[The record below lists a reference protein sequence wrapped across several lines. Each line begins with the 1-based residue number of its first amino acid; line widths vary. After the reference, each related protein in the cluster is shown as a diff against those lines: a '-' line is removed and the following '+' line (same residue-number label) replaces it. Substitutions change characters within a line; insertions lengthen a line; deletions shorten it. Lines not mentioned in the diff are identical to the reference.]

1 MLSIF
6 LWGFW
11 TPSGCKPMG
20 RRMKNGGCCL
30 HSGSDGLETFQMSS
44 AGISQGKCPIQPARL
59 FQYYIVV
66 NIHNPSVFSWTLCD
80 LQDKLHIHCHN
91 FAGLTTCAQNDLLGQ
106 GNRRSSQL
114 KVHRNGKSYILI
126 PQNAALILG
135 SVEKRWPLQARTQS
149 KTHPKKMRCARLGS
163 GSLPLAEMKRFELL
177 RRFEADLPHF
187 ECVRNFRT
195 WRNLTEAGGSCG
207 NPKKPEFPRVL
218 RRQKRKK
225 RGNS

>member
-1 MLSIF
+1 
-6 LWGFW
+6 
-11 TPSGCKPMG
+11 
-20 RRMKNGGCCL
+20 MKNGGCCL
-30 HSGSDGLETFQMSS
+30 HSGSAGLETFQMSS

-135 SVEKRWPLQARTQS
+135 SVEKRCPLQAWTQS

-177 RRFEADLPHF
+177 RRFEADQPHF
-187 ECVRNFRT
+187 ECGPFNHLGTSPYKIPMKGTFC
-195 WRNLTEAGGSCG
+195 E
-207 NPKKPEFPRVL
+207 
-218 RRQKRKK
+218 
-225 RGNS
+225 

>member
-1 MLSIF
+1 
-6 LWGFW
+6 
-11 TPSGCKPMG
+11 
-20 RRMKNGGCCL
+20 
-30 HSGSDGLETFQMSS
+30 MSS

-135 SVEKRWPLQARTQS
+135 SVEKRCPLQAWTQS

-187 ECVRNFRT
+187 ECGPFNHLGTSPRFNFLKENIQRSPLFST
-195 WRNLTEAGGSCG
+195 AALIKAAM
-207 NPKKPEFPRVL
+207 
-218 RRQKRKK
+218 
-225 RGNS
+225 

>member
-1 MLSIF
+1 
-6 LWGFW
+6 
-11 TPSGCKPMG
+11 
-20 RRMKNGGCCL
+20 
-30 HSGSDGLETFQMSS
+30 MSS

-106 GNRRSSQL
+106 DNRRSSQL

-195 WRNLTEAGGSCG
+195 WRNLTEDERSCG

>member
-30 HSGSDGLETFQMSS
+30 HSGSAGLETFQMFS
-44 AGISQGKCPIQPARL
+44 AGISQGKCPIQPVRL
-59 FQYYIVV
+59 FQYYIVG

-106 GNRRSSQL
+106 DNRRSSQL

-126 PQNAALILG
+126 PQNAALISG
-135 SVEKRWPLQARTQS
+135 SVEK
-149 KTHPKKMRCARLGS
+149 KMPATSADTKQNAPQENEVRASWKRQ
-163 GSLPLAEMKRFELL
+163 LA
-177 RRFEADLPHF
+177 
-187 ECVRNFRT
+187 
-195 WRNLTEAGGSCG
+195 AGGD
-207 NPKKPEFPRVL
+207 EEI
-218 RRQKRKK
+218 
-225 RGNS
+225 

>member
-1 MLSIF
+1 MAGVVYILDLLDWKLSKC
-6 LWGFW
+6 
-11 TPSGCKPMG
+11 PVRVS
-20 RRMKNGGCCL
+20 RR
-30 HSGSDGLETFQMSS
+30 
-44 AGISQGKCPIQPARL
+44 GKCPIQPVRL

-135 SVEKRWPLQARTQS
+135 IVEK
-149 KTHPKKMRCARLGS
+149 KMPATSADTKQNAPQENRRCARLGS
-163 GSLPLAEMKRFELL
+163 RQLA
-177 RRFEADLPHF
+177 
-187 ECVRNFRT
+187 
-195 WRNLTEAGGSCG
+195 AGGD
-207 NPKKPEFPRVL
+207 EEI
-218 RRQKRKK
+218 
-225 RGNS
+225 

>member
-1 MLSIF
+1 
-6 LWGFW
+6 
-11 TPSGCKPMG
+11 
-20 RRMKNGGCCL
+20 
-30 HSGSDGLETFQMSS
+30 MSS
-44 AGISQGKCPIQPARL
+44 AGISQGKCPIQPVRL

-80 LQDKLHIHCHN
+80 PQDKLHIHCHN

-126 PQNAALILG
+126 PQNPALILG
-135 SVEKRWPLQARTQS
+135 SVEKRCPLQARTQS

-195 WRNLTEAGGSCG
+195 WWNLTEAERSYR

-225 RGNS
+225 RD

>member
-1 MLSIF
+1 
-6 LWGFW
+6 
-11 TPSGCKPMG
+11 
-20 RRMKNGGCCL
+20 
-30 HSGSDGLETFQMSS
+30 MSS
-44 AGISQGKCPIQPARL
+44 AGISQGKCPIQPVRL

-80 LQDKLHIHCHN
+80 PQDKLHIHCHN

-106 GNRRSSQL
+106 DNRRSSQL

-135 SVEKRWPLQARTQS
+135 SVEKRCPLQARTQS

-187 ECVRNFRT
+187 ECVRNFRI
-195 WRNLTEAGGSCG
+195 WRNLTEYGGSCG

-225 RGNS
+225 RGDF

>member
-44 AGISQGKCPIQPARL
+44 AGISQGKYPIQPVRL

-106 GNRRSSQL
+106 DNRRSSQL

-126 PQNAALILG
+126 PQNAALISG
-135 SVEKRWPLQARTQS
+135 SVEKRCPLQARTQS
-149 KTHPKKMRCARLGS
+149 KTHPKKMRCAPLGS

-187 ECVRNFRT
+187 ECGPFNHLGTSPRFNFLKENIQQSPLFST
-195 WRNLTEAGGSCG
+195 AALIKTE
-207 NPKKPEFPRVL
+207 V
-218 RRQKRKK
+218 
-225 RGNS
+225 